1 VLQEAVMPSTL
12 QAQTPSSLLSVA
24 GFRKITPKQYHKL
37 MDSGIIYEGEP
48 IELLEGYLVEK
59 GMRNPPHDG
68 AVTRLGYY
76 LQRLLPAAWILR
88 VQCAISLKES
98 EPEPD
103 GAIVRGGPTS
113 YDTRLPEASD
123 FGIVIEVSDSTLAFD
138 RSDKG
143 RIYARAGI
151 QEYWII
157 NIPDRQIEV
166 YTQPDVAADPP
177 KYASRVVHQHGSAFA
192 FQLDGQ
198 VVSINVA
205 DFLP

>member
-1 VLQEAVMPSTL
+1 MPTTL
-12 QAQTPSSLLSVA
+12 QTQTPSSLLSVA
-24 GFRKITPKQYHKL
+24 GFRKITPKQYHSL
-37 MDSGIIYEGEP
+37 IDSGIIYEGEP

-68 AVTRLGYY
+68 GIRRLSN
-76 LQRLLPAAWILR
+76 LLPRLLPPGWTLS
-88 VQCAISLKES
+88 VQCAISLKDS

-103 GAIVRGGPTS
+103 GAVIRGDETS

-123 FGIVIEVSDSTLAFD
+123 FGIAIEVSDSTLAFD

-151 QEYWII
+151 PEYWII

-166 YTQPDVAADPP
+166 YTQPNSTAALPH
-177 KYASRVVHQHGSAFA
+177 YAGRALHPHGSAFT

-198 VVSINVA
+198 SVSITVA
-205 DFLP
+205 DFIP

>member
-1 VLQEAVMPSTL
+1 MPSTL

-68 AVTRLGYY
+68 AVTRLSA
-76 LQRLLPAAWILR
+76 RLPRFLPGAWILR
-88 VQCAISLKES
+88 VQCAISLNDS

-103 GAIVRGGPTS
+103 GAVVRGDETS

-138 RSDKG
+138 RLDKG

-151 QEYWII
+151 PEYWII

-177 KYASRVVHQHGSAFA
+177 KYASRVAHPHGSAFT

-198 VVSINVA
+198 VVSITVA